1 MTIAELPHDHQD
13 RLHRAHLALDGLS
26 VGDAL
31 GGQFFIPS
39 NNKESLIAER
49 AMPRPPW
56 RYTDDTEMALAI
68 LEVLQRHGRI
78 DQDDLSR
85 VFARRFHGDMYRGYG
100 SGTVRILSA
109 IHEGQTWSDASSA
122 AFDGMGSMGNGAAM
136 RVAPVGA
143 YFADNIGRAIAEA
156 DLSAFVTHAHPEGRA
171 GAIAVA
177 VAAAFA
183 WQSRDSARRPER
195 GQLLRIAWEH
205 TADGPTRSGIAQALQ
220 LAETISVEEAAYLLG
235 NGSRVISSDTVP
247 FALWV
252 ADRHLDDFEEAIWT
266 TIAGFGDIDTN
277 CAIVGG
283 VVALHVGRESIPDQW
298 LQDREPLDFVGGC
311 NPINY

>member
-1 MTIAELPHDHQD
+1 MPIAEPPPDHHD
-13 RLHRAHLALDGLS
+13 RLERAHLALDGLS

-78 DQDDLSR
+78 DQDDLAR

-100 SGTVRILSA
+100 SGTVRILAA
-109 IHEGQTWSDASSA
+109 IHEGQPWFDVTSA
-122 AFDGMGSMGNGAAM
+122 AFNGEGSMGNGAAM

-143 YFADNIGRAIAEA
+143 YFADNIGKAIAEA
-156 DLSAFVTHAHPEGRA
+156 NSSAFVTHAHPEGQA

-177 VAAAFA
+177 AAAAFA
-183 WQSRDSARRPER
+183 WQASVNAGRPARS
-195 GQLLRIAWEH
+195 QLLRIAWEH
-205 TADGPTRSGIAQALQ
+205 TPDGLTRSGIAEALQ
-220 LAETISVEEAAYLLG
+220 LSGDISIEEAVYRLG
-235 NGSRVISSDTVP
+235 NGSRVTSSDTVP

-252 ADRHLDDFEEAIWT
+252 ADRHLDNFEDAIWT
-266 TIAGFGDIDTN
+266 TISGSGDIDTN

-298 LQDREPLDFVGGC
+298 LQDREPLDYVGGC
-311 NPINY
+311 SPIYP